1 MRWAQSTS
9 ELRIS
14 LQCTWIPLSSLGC
27 TYMSPS
33 LHRLFLGCWWLA
45 TAAIFRAY
53 VVSWALL
60 LAHLRASLFPPG
72 GNTDIAK
79 TKCSGVK
86 DHQLECFWLKT
97 CCQAIYFPTVF
108 FFFFLYVFCNEGR
121 CSLQDFCLSA
131 CRSRKCVNDL
141 WIKLI
146 RGLSGVTRNE
156 NRNERCWAGRERKT
170 SQQFKSEWYL
180 MTFCWNQGKKE

>member
-1 MRWAQSTS
+1 MSRDQRKDRNEGWRGMRWAQSTS

-108 FFFFLYVFCNEGR
+108 FFFFFSMFSVMREGAAYR
-121 CSLQDFCLSA
+121 TSASLLA
-131 CRSRKCVNDL
+131 EVGN
-141 WIKLI
+141 
-146 RGLSGVTRNE
+146 
-156 NRNERCWAGRERKT
+156 A
-170 SQQFKSEWYL
+170 
-180 MTFCWNQGKKE
+180 